1 MRDPRPGWEGRASG
15 DGMTGPLTW
24 GGTTGRA
31 SLVLGRGHPGERGFS
46 PQLHL
51 GLCSKFDLYTKSPDL
66 PEVDKLRPY
75 YQGLIDKYCPGVLCW

>member
-1 MRDPRPGWEGRASG
+1 MTWVSVASH
-15 DGMTGPLTW
+15 LT
-24 GGTTGRA
+24 
-31 SLVLGRGHPGERGFS
+31 
-46 PQLHL
+46 LHL